1 MTNGTKTK
9 CNRKKQGKSHYWFTT
24 HDTFRAQRP
33 NKTVSPVIRQ
43 PNTKAVV
50 TTALFADY
58 VIVFQLS
65 MYHPVPNTTSSSG
78 TSNN

>member
-1 MTNGTKTK
+1 MAQKLRVIGRHKGTSQD
-9 CNRKKQGKSHYWFTT
+9 RFTT
-24 HDTFRAQRP
+24 HNTFRAQRP
-33 NKTVSPVIRQ
+33 NKAASPVIRQ

-50 TTALFADY
+50 TTAVFVDY
-58 VIVFQLS
+58 AIVSQLS